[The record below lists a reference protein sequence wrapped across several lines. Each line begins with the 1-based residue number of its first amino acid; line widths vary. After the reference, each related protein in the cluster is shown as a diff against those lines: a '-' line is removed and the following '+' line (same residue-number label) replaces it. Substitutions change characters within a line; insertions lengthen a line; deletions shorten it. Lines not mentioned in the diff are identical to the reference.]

1 MNIPVLPYK
10 FDPERYTRE
19 LAWHGA
25 YELSEFH
32 GVRNDLLNVLRNY
45 GTVGP
50 MGEFSLEDDCH
61 FLEMDDPNRGP
72 TVSKPTYSVVDGQY
86 SRHRAHRVEADS
98 SALKR
103 GLLRDVISML
113 RRWQTWEIYFA
124 LTKGAIVVFH
134 DHVEYDGDF
143 FRDCRDIEELE
154 ARCGV
159 IQ

>member
-19 LAWHGA
+19 LALHGA

-61 FLEMDDPNRGP
+61 FL
-72 TVSKPTYSVVDGQY
+72 
-86 SRHRAHRVEADS
+86 EADS